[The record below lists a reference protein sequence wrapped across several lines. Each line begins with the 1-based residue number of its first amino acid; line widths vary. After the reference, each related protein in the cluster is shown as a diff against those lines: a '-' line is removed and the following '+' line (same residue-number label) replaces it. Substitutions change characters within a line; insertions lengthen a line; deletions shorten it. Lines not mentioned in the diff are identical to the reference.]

1 MMAEADDR
9 LVRALAKTAQ
19 GDRQAFASLYQQSS
33 QAIFGMCLHLLR
45 DRDEASDVL
54 QETYIQ
60 VWHHAGEYH
69 ADRGSV
75 MTWMMSIGRYRCL
88 DALRRRR
95 CDAQVDTVIHEPPSE
110 DSGPMENAHD
120 QVDRQRLS
128 DCLKGLD
135 ERYRSSIEM
144 AYFRGFTHQEL
155 AVAMGQP
162 LGTTKSWIRRG
173 LDVLRRCLGS

>member
-1 MMAEADDR
+1 MAEADDG
-9 LVRALAKTAQ
+9 LVHALARIAQ
-19 GDRQAFASLYQQSS
+19 GDRQAFAGFYQKTHR
-33 QAIFGMCLHLLR
+33 AVFGMCVHLLR
-45 DRDEASDVL
+45 DRDEACDVL

-69 ADRGSV
+69 CDRGSV
-75 MTWMMSIGRYRCL
+75 QTWIMSIGRYRCL

-95 CDAQVDTVIHEPPSE
+95 HEGNTP
-110 DSGPMENAHD
+110 GPMDNVGN
-120 QVDRQRLS
+120 QLDRQRLNH
-128 DCLKGLD
+128 CLKDLD

-155 AVAMGQP
+155 AVAMGEP

-173 LDVLRRCLGS
+173 LDVLRRCLDT

>member
-1 MMAEADDR
+1 MAEADDG
-9 LVRALAKTAQ
+9 LVHALARIAQ
-19 GDRQAFASLYQQSS
+19 GDRQAFAGFYQKTHR
-33 QAIFGMCLHLLR
+33 AVFGMCVHLLR
-45 DRDEASDVL
+45 DRDEACDVL

-69 ADRGSV
+69 CDRGSV
-75 MTWMMSIGRYRCL
+75 QTWMMSIGRYRCL

-95 CDAQVDTVIHEPPSE
+95 YEADY
-110 DSGPMENAHD
+110 DSVSDRQESSAPGPMDNAGN
-120 QVDRQRLS
+120 QLDRQRLNH
-128 DCLKGLD
+128 CLKDLD

-155 AVAMGQP
+155 AVAMGEP

-173 LDVLRRCLGS
+173 LDVLRRCLDT

>member
-1 MMAEADDR
+1 MAEADNG
-9 LVRALAKTAQ
+9 LVYALAKIAQ
-19 GDRQAFASLYQQSS
+19 GDRQAFSGFYQQTHR
-33 QAIFGMCLHLLR
+33 AVYGMCLHLLR
-45 DRDEASDVL
+45 DKDEACDVL

-69 ADRGSV
+69 CDRGSV
-75 MTWMMSIGRYRCL
+75 LNWMMSIGRYRCL

-95 CDAQVDTVIHEPPSE
+95 HEVDF
-110 DSGPMENAHD
+110 DSVSSTQTSPAPGPMENAHS
-120 QVDRQRLS
+120 QADRQRLS
-128 DCLKGLD
+128 DCLKDLD

-162 LGTTKSWIRRG
+162 LGTTKSWVRRG
-173 LDVLRRCLGS
+173 LDVLRRCLAT

>member
-1 MMAEADDR
+1 MAKADDG
-9 LVRALAKTAQ
+9 LVRALARIAQ
-19 GDRQAFASLYQQSS
+19 GDRQAFAGFYQKTHR
-33 QAIFGMCLHLLR
+33 AVFGMCLHLLR
-45 DRDEASDVL
+45 DRDEACDVL

-69 ADRGSV
+69 CDRGSV
-75 MTWMMSIGRYRCL
+75 QTWMMSIGRYRCL

-95 CDAQVDTVIHEPPSE
+95 HEADY
-110 DSGPMENAHD
+110 DSVSDRQESNTPGPMDNVGN
-120 QVDRQRLS
+120 QLDRQRLNH
-128 DCLKGLD
+128 CLKDLD

-155 AVAMGQP
+155 AVAMGEP

-173 LDVLRRCLGS
+173 LDVLRRCLDT